1 MSENLSKFQMS
12 LLHILDV
19 AIKIDGATKGDI
31 QLFNR
36 ALGGLQIVAQRGF
49 DPSFLQLF
57 QLVRVDDPSACG
69 RAFRYQRR
77 VIIPD
82 ITTDSDF
89 NPYLSIANA
98 SGFRAVQS
106 TPIIAEDGQVK
117 GVFSTHFAN
126 VHQLS
131 DEASEALD
139 NCASKMAQL
148 ITEHEIVM
156 AQA

>member
-1 MSENLSKFQMS
+1 MSENLSQFQMS
-12 LLHILDV
+12 LLHILDE
-19 AIKIDGATKGDI
+19 AIKIDGAAKGDV
-31 QLFNR
+31 QLLNC
-36 ALGGLQIVAQRGF
+36 ALGGLQIVVQRGF

-82 ITTDSDF
+82 ITKDTHFS
-89 NPYLSIANA
+89 PYLSIARAN
-98 SGFRAVQS
+98 GFQAVQS

-117 GVFSTHFAN
+117 GVFSTHFTG
-126 VHQLS
+126 VHHLS
-131 DEASEALD
+131 DEASRALD

-148 ITEHEIVM
+148 ISEHEMVL